1 MPTAEYYVSGMTC
14 HHCVRAVIDEVGALD
29 GVTSV
34 KVDLVEGGV
43 STVTVTCAAPLDQ
56 AAMAEAIDEAG
67 YALAP
72 PPA

>member
-1 MPTAEYYVSGMTC
+1 MPTTEYRVSGMTC

-34 KVDLVEGGV
+34 SVDLVEGGI
-43 STVTVTCAAPLDQ
+43 STVAVTSTAPLDQ
-56 AAMAEAIDEAG
+56 AAVVEAVDEAG

-72 PPA
+72 PI